1 MLRILVALLAGLTS
15 SVFAGNAGK
24 MQIFATAFLDVQGLF
39 PNTLQ
44 SCSDIAPASVAP
56 LQAAYAQ
63 WQAKH
68 GVYQQELQQIIRK
81 NLLLEVGAEQTE
93 QAIAA
98 FKYAASQQI
107 APIHF
112 PQNYHFKDDY
122 FCTRS
127 LLREFAEGTGD
138 SGGLPLKF
146 ADYVREWKQQ
156 SIPAK

>member
-1 MLRILVALLAGLTS
+1 MLRIAVVLFATLSTP
-15 SVFAGNAGK
+15 VFAANASK
-24 MQIFATAFLDVQGLF
+24 TQIFATAFLDVQGLL

-44 SCSDIAPASVAP
+44 SCADISPASVAP
-56 LQAAYAQ
+56 LQDAYAQ

-81 NLLLEVGAEQTE
+81 NLLLEVGPEQTE

-98 FKYAASQQI
+98 FKNAASKQI

-127 LLREFAEGTGD
+127 LLREFAEGTD
-138 SGGLPLKF
+138 NSGGLPLKF

-156 SIPAK
+156 

>member
-1 MLRILVALLAGLTS
+1 MLRIAVALLATLS
-15 SVFAGNAGK
+15 SPVFAANTSK
-24 MQIFATAFLDVQGLF
+24 TQIFATAFLDVQGLF

-44 SCSDIAPASVAP
+44 SCAAIAPASVAP

-63 WQAKH
+63 WQARH
-68 GVYQQELQQIIRK
+68 GAYQQELQQIIRK
-81 NLLLEVGAEQTE
+81 NLLLEVGPEKTE

-98 FKYAASQQI
+98 FKNAASKQI

-127 LLREFAEGTGD
+127 LLREFAEGSDD

-156 SIPAK
+156 STPAK